1 MLVIKTCARF
11 TWFAAW
17 WRFCKMETSFVHEL
31 RPHRF
36 GRYGSIIDWIL
47 LSASTKT
54 YHRLRH
60 LRPHKGKWSIR
71 FEFTLNPCFLPVE
84 SLFLLMKSHWN
95 LHKLCWCFTSIFI
108 HFRLIF
114 ITLDGF
120 NRFSQVASGTWAES
134 IGFRGG
140 HDGTPNSNGYF
151 ESILPMDFAYGF
163 SNGG

>member
-1 MLVIKTCARF
+1 MSNCFSMGTHVVSWVEQYAQLVACNELSLMWIVLVIKTCARF
-11 TWFAAW
+11 AWFAAW
-17 WRFCKMETSFVHEL
+17 WRFCLMETSFVHEV

-84 SLFLLMKSHWN
+84 SLFMLMKS
-95 LHKLCWCFTSIFI
+95 
-108 HFRLIF
+108 
-114 ITLDGF
+114 
-120 NRFSQVASGTWAES
+120 
-134 IGFRGG
+134 
-140 HDGTPNSNGYF
+140 Y
-151 ESILPMDFAYGF
+151 
-163 SNGG
+163 